1 MKAIISHDVDHIT
14 VWEHKADLIVPK
26 FLVRSS
32 IELLLRSISINEYYN
47 RLKDLFKNK
56 WQNIEELIEFDKHNN
71 IPSTFFIGVN
81 NGLGLSYNL
90 EFSKYWIK
98 RILKEGFDVGV
109 HGIAYN
115 NLSRVKDEF
124 DIFKRI
130 SGLEKFGIRMHYLRN
145 GVTTIDLLSKA
156 GYYFDSTLYKIE
168 QPYKIRRLWEFPLH
182 IMDGYI
188 IMSKGKKWQLKHID
202 KIMDETKKII
212 DEMYRRKAKYITILF
227 HDRYFS
233 NSFYTW
239 KKWYILTIEYLKL
252 NDIEFVS
259 YKDAIE
265 EMEKIENLER

>member
-26 FLVRSS
+26 FLARSS
-32 IELLLRSISINEYYN
+32 IEWLLTSISIKEYYN

-56 WQNIEELIEFDKHNN
+56 WQNIEELMEFDKYNN

-90 EFSKYWIK
+90 ELSKYWIK

-109 HGIAYN
+109 HGITYN
-115 NLSRVKDEF
+115 DLDGVKKEF
-124 DIFKRI
+124 DIFKQI

-145 GVTTIDLLSKA
+145 SATTIDLLSKA

-168 QPYKIRRLWEFPLH
+168 QPYKIGRLWEFPLH

-188 IMSKGKKWQLKHID
+188 IMNKGKKWQVKHID
-202 KIMDETKKII
+202 EIMDETKKVI
-212 DEMYRRKAKYITILF
+212 DKIYERKAKYITILF

-252 NDIEFVS
+252 NNIEFVS

-265 EMEKIENLER
+265 EMEKVEKLER